1 MPRTRAAQDRHN
13 ERRRQS
19 KGKARQA
26 VFSMDYIQTK
36 YPEIYNEAEEFFTVL
51 NLRYPNKHDLR
62 KTNEYACFK
71 HLSEGKASK
80 DGKELYFDIK
90 TATVLV
96 RNLENPPV
104 ETVTS
109 VQCENPPV
117 ETVTSVQ
124 CESPPVETVTSVQ
137 CESPPVETVT
147 SVHSES
153 QPMETSHC
161 ERPPVETVTSV
172 HSESQ
177 HMETSDCESPQ
188 TTETM
193 SPVSKELEPRLEI
206 ALIPEQQ
213 ARKATV
219 TTQTVQI
226 TTEQE
231 SPPVSFDDIPS
242 DMIDQIISQLRQD
255 PDLTNI
261 FNDIELQMEFDELGQ
276 DLDMPEMNL
285 LEQELWW

>member
-13 ERRRQS
+13 ERRRHS
-19 KGKARQA
+19 RGKARQA
-26 VFSMDYIQTK
+26 VFSMDYIQAK
-36 YPEIYNEAEEFFTVL
+36 YPEIYNEVEGFFTVL
-51 NLRYPNKHDLR
+51 NLRYPNKYDLR

-96 RNLENPPV
+96 RNLE
-104 ETVTS
+104 S
-109 VQCENPPV
+109 PPV

-147 SVHSES
+147 SVQCES
-153 QPMETSHC
+153 
-161 ERPPVETVTSV
+161 PPVETVTSV
-172 HSESQ
+172 QCESPPVETVTSVQCESQ

-261 FNDIELQMEFDELGQ
+261 FNDIEVQMEFDELGQ